1 MKTQIPLVTITAAIS
16 IILIAGLIPMAGAA
30 PPTTSPKTIVD
41 IHVHIAGLGY
51 GDSGCFINET
61 MRENFR
67 FPFYLWAMGV
77 TEDQL
82 KEHGDRLLFRQLSD
96 KIAASDSVSHAVT
109 LAMDGY
115 VTDSGE
121 LDLIKTQI
129 FVPNDFVAREVA
141 RYDNLLFGA
150 SINPNR
156 IDAIKRLRGA
166 HAAGAVLVKWIPS
179 IMNIDPANP
188 KYTPFYRAMA
198 ELQIPL
204 LTHTGMEKSFAGASD
219 ELADPHRLRLPLELG
234 VTVIAAHIA
243 TTGESEG
250 QDNFERILP
259 MFAEYPNLYTD
270 ISSLTQLNKL
280 GYLARALQVEGLT
293 ERMLYGTDW
302 PLQFS
307 ALVSPWYHV
316 NHIGAGKARE
326 VNKIANLWD
335 RDVALKSAFGVPDT
349 VFERA
354 GELLNIAPVKQPGPG
369 VDSVISKKIQN
380 SFKTR
385 RQ

>member
-1 MKTQIPLVTITAAIS
+1 MKPAWLICLTLLVFRPVFAEDADNT
-16 IILIAGLIPMAGAA
+16 GAA
-30 PPTTSPKTIVD
+30 LLPATGKTIID
-41 IHVHIAGLGY
+41 LHVHVSGLGY

-67 FPFYLWAMGV
+67 FPFYLWAMDV
-77 TEDQL
+77 TEEEL
-82 KEHGDRLLFRQLSD
+82 EKHGDGLLIKQLSA
-96 KIAASDSVSHAVT
+96 KIAASRTISQAVI

-115 VTDSGE
+115 VTESGE
-121 LDLIKTQI
+121 LDRVKTQI
-129 FVPNDFVAREVA
+129 YVPNDYVARESA

-156 IDAIKRLRGA
+156 PDAIERLR
-166 HAAGAVLVKWIPS
+166 AARANGAVLVKWIPS

-188 KYTPFYRAMA
+188 KHEPFYKAMA

-204 LTHTGMEKSFAGASD
+204 LTHTGMEKSFAGAVD
-219 ELADPHRLRLPLELG
+219 ELSDPHRLRLPLELG

-259 MFAEYPNLYTD
+259 MFARHPNLYAD

-280 GYLARALQVEGLT
+280 DYLARALKADGVTG
-293 ERMLYGTDW
+293 RMLYGTDW
-302 PLQFS
+302 PLQFFP
-307 ALVSPWYHV
+307 LVSPWYHV
-316 NHIGAGKARE
+316 NHIGAEKAWDLGNIE
-326 VNKIANLWD
+326 NQWD
-335 RDVALKSAFGVPDT
+335 RDVALKTAFGVPDS

-354 GELLNIAPVKQPGPG
+354 GELLRISPAKQRL
-369 VDSVISKKIQN
+369 VDKGL
-380 SFKTR
+380 
-385 RQ
+385 

>member
-1 MKTQIPLVTITAAIS
+1 MKPSWLIYLILLVCQPGFAEDPDSTGDALLPATGKS
-16 IILIAGLIPMAGAA
+16 IIDL
-30 PPTTSPKTIVD
+30 
-41 IHVHIAGLGY
+41 HVHVAGLGY

-77 TEDQL
+77 TEEEL
-82 KEHGDRLLFRQLSD
+82 KKHGDGLLLQQLSG
-96 KIAASDSVSHAVT
+96 KIAASRTISQAVI
-109 LAMDGY
+109 LALDGY
-115 VTDSGE
+115 VTESGE
-121 LDLIKTQI
+121 LDRIKTQI
-129 FVPNDFVAREVA
+129 YVPNDYVASETA

-156 IDAIKRLRGA
+156 LDAIERLRSA
-166 HAAGAVLVKWIPS
+166 HANGAVLVKWIPS

-188 KYTPFYRAMA
+188 KYEAFYKAMA

-204 LTHTGMEKSFAGASD
+204 LTHTGMEKSFAGAVD
-219 ELADPHRLRLPLELG
+219 ELADPHRLRLPLKLG

-259 MFAEYPNLYTD
+259 MFAEHPNLYAD

-280 GYLARALQVEGLT
+280 GFLARALKADGVT

-302 PLQFS
+302 PLQFFP
-307 ALVSPWYHV
+307 LVSPWYHV
-316 NHIGAGKARE
+316 NHIGVEKAWDVGNIE
-326 VNKIANLWD
+326 NLWD
-335 RDVALKSAFGVPDT
+335 RDVALKTAFGVPDS
-349 VFERA
+349 VFARA
-354 GELLNIAPVKQPGPG
+354 GELLKIAPAKQRL
-369 VDSVISKKIQN
+369 VDKGL
-380 SFKTR
+380 
-385 RQ
+385 

>member
-1 MKTQIPLVTITAAIS
+1 MKTQIPLATIFAAIC
-16 IILIAGLIPMAGAA
+16 IIFTAGLTPIAGAA
-30 PPTTSPKTIVD
+30 PSATSSKAIVD
-41 IHVHIAGLGY
+41 IHVHVAGLGY
-51 GDSGCFINET
+51 GDSGCFINGT

-82 KEHGDRLLFRQLSD
+82 AEHGDRLLFRQLSD
-96 KIAASDSVSHAVT
+96 RIAASDSVSHAVT

-129 FVPNDFVAREVA
+129 FVPNDYVAREVA
-141 RYDNLLFGA
+141 QYDNLLFGA

-156 IDAIKRLRGA
+156 TDAVKRLRAA

-188 KYTPFYRAMA
+188 KYKPFYRAMA

-204 LTHTGMEKSFAGASD
+204 LSHTGMEKSFAGARD

-259 MFAEYPNLYTD
+259 MFAEHPNLYTD
-270 ISSLTQLNKL
+270 ISSLTQINKL
-280 GYLARALQVEGLT
+280 GYLARALKVEGLT
-293 ERMLYGTDW
+293 ERMIYGTDW

-307 ALVSPWYHV
+307 PLVSSWYHV
-316 NHIGAGKARE
+316 NHIGVEKARE
-326 VNKIANLWD
+326 VSAIENLWD
-335 RDVALKSAFGVPDT
+335 RDVALKSAFGVPDA

-354 GELLNIAPVKQPGPG
+354 GELLKIAPVKQPGPG

-385 RQ
+385 GQ